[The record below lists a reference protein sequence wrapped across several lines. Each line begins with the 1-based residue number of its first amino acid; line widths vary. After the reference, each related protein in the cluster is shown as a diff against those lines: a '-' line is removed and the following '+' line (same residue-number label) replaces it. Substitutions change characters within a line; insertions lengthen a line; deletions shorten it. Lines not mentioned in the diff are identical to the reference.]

1 MMHVCL
7 VHVSLEPPRK
17 LLLSVLKQRPEYC
30 FLEQNANTTIA
41 MGELSE
47 SDLQQ
52 PYRSAASNTFRSY
65 IVDPEATKDE
75 TDRNLYKR

>member
-1 MMHVCL
+1 
-7 VHVSLEPPRK
+7 
-17 LLLSVLKQRPEYC
+17 
-30 FLEQNANTTIA
+30 
-41 MGELSE
+41 MGELSV

-75 TDRNLYKR
+75 TDRNLYKRYKGCSIISKLMKKLYTW